1 MNAIYVWLHNCP
13 SLSKIEYFLSTQ
25 QSVKISLLNFVVESL
40 TLVNQKLR
48 ISRQGRTIN
57 WCILNITLSSDWY
70 YLKYLLGLS
79 FHNKQEHMDM
89 LALTIKDGET
99 LYIGD
104 DIKIVINKVKG
115 SETKLAV
122 EAPKSVKVLRGSL
135 KD

>member
-1 MNAIYVWLHNCP
+1 
-13 SLSKIEYFLSTQ
+13 
-25 QSVKISLLNFVVESL
+25 
-40 TLVNQKLR
+40 
-48 ISRQGRTIN
+48 
-57 WCILNITLSSDWY
+57 
-70 YLKYLLGLS
+70 
-79 FHNKQEHMDM
+79 M

-104 DIKIVINKVKG
+104 DIMIVINKVKG